1 MVTTAAPGRPPHE
14 VRPARG
20 NTTCGW
26 LPGGFYAGSPIRC
39 THWISRAAGEGI
51 RRDESSWA
59 LRVPPFPPARQRRAE
74 ERERVAPKI
83 PAKPPRGGQ
92 VVGLAIAQVSPQC
105 FAKTFP
111 LLSSAHRRAHRLSV
125 LWITG

>member
-1 MVTTAAPGRPPHE
+1 MWNAIDRVLYIGRQYSIRRMAFPRPHE
-14 VRPARG
+14 AGVEGSSPSLSTSLPA
-20 NTTCGW
+20 
-26 LPGGFYAGSPIRC
+26 A
-39 THWISRAAGEGI
+39 
-51 RRDESSWA
+51 
-59 LRVPPFPPARQRRAE
+59 RAE
-74 ERERVAPKI
+74 ELEGVSPKI